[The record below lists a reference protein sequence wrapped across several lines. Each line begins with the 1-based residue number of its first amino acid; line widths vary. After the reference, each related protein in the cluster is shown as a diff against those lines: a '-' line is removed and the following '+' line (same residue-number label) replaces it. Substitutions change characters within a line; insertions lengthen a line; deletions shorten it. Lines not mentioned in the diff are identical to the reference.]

1 MKPSPVMNT
10 YQRLPVTFSHG
21 DGVWLF
27 DTDGKRYLD
36 SLCGISVTNLGHN
49 HPAVTHAIK
58 HQAESL
64 LHTSNLYHIEPQQKL
79 AEKLCALAAMDS
91 VFFGNSGAEANE
103 AAIKLARL
111 YAHNK
116 GNTQPMLMTMTNSFH
131 GRTLATLTATGN
143 EKIKVGFDP
152 LPAGFCCANYNDI
165 ESAKAKFADNANN
178 IAAVLVELV
187 QGEGGINIADTE
199 YLQQLQQLCHDNDA
213 LFMLDEIQTGNGR
226 CGSYF
231 AYQQLG
237 LNPDVV
243 TTAKGL
249 GNGVPIGA
257 CLAKGAAAKTLIPG
271 THGSTFGG
279 NPLATASALA
289 VIETIETNHLGE
301 RVTQLGATMKS
312 AFETALADNPAVVD
326 IRGCGLMLGIQLD
339 RPCAQLVSDALDNG
353 LLINVTAGTV
363 IRLLPPFILS
373 DDEAEQIVSTVV
385 KLINQFTTA
394 A

>member
-1 MKPSPVMNT
+1 MKLSPVMNT

-49 HPAVTHAIK
+49 HPAVTEAIK

-79 AEKLCALAAMDS
+79 AEKLCALASMDS

-116 GNTQPMLMTMTNSFH
+116 GNSQPALMTMSNSFH

-152 LPAGFCCANYNDI
+152 LPTGFCCATYNDI
-165 ESAKAKFADNANN
+165 ESAKAQFADNANN

-199 YLQQLQQLCHDNDA
+199 YLLQLQQLCHDNDA

-237 LNPDVV
+237 LDPDVV

-257 CLAKGAAAKTLIPG
+257 CLAKGAAAKTLVPG

-289 VIETIETNHLGE
+289 VIETIETKHLGE

-312 AFETALADNPAVVD
+312 SFESALADNPAVVE

-353 LLINVTAGTV
+353 LLINVTAGSV